1 MLCNQT
7 QETAAHLLFH
17 CRYSKRLWGMVKSWI
32 GIPSIH
38 LHAWTDDLNLEGWWS
53 KLLNEA
59 SDNRKALSSIIM
71 LVSWTI
77 WKERNARIFNH
88 KSVPNAVLLNIIKTE
103 VKLWVAAGAKCLS
116 FVTTGE

>member
-1 MLCNQT
+1 
-7 QETAAHLLFH
+7 
-17 CRYSKRLWGMVKSWI
+17 MVKSWI

-88 KSVPNAVLLNIIKTE
+88 RSAPTAVLLNIIKIE
-103 VKLWVAAGAKCLS
+103 VKLWVAVGGKCLS